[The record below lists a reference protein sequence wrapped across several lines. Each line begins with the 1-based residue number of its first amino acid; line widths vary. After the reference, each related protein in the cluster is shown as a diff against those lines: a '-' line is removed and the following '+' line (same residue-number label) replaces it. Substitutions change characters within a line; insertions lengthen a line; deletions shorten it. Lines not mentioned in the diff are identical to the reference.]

1 MLPLYGLKVKPPIC
15 HARECVVETS
25 TTAIG
30 VYPLTAVAV
39 MVNVVPELLAML
51 ALVPVVCVFK

>member
-1 MLPLYGLKVKPPIC
+1 MLLLLGLTLKPPIC
-15 HARECVVETS
+15 HAKECDVVTS

-39 MVNVVPELLAML
+39 MVNVVPELLAIL
-51 ALVPVVCVFK
+51 ELVPDV